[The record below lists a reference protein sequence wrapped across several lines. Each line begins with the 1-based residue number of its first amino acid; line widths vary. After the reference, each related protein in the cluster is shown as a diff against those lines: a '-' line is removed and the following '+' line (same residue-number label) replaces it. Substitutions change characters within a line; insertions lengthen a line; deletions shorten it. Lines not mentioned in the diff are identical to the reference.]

1 MSYVSFVSGSRTLT
15 MSRVI
20 YTIGNS
26 FSQDESGRISIS
38 DRVEVRAKMRRLEI
52 NSAGMISYDRNGGDL
67 TSGRIMPGTLVF
79 YDSDIENPYLSIDNI
94 YIMSISEDGD
104 TWREWGDVTVSFS
117 NEGMDRDSNS
127 TLIFNNI
134 VIYNASIN
142 IIPSIR
148 RKDVKTYN
156 AINGSYHQT
165 MGYDFVR
172 INISGNIVYDS
183 CEYPEMIVSA
193 FEIFEDI
200 SGVTMPVEKKLSEFI
215 PNLRGADYDKVFI
228 ENATLTWQP
237 EKKIIALSLSMI
249 GPDQQMRS
257 E

>member
-1 MSYVSFVSGSRTLT
+1 MSYISFVSGSRTLT

-26 FSQDESGRISIS
+26 FSQDESGRIHIS
-38 DRVEVRAKMRRLEI
+38 DKVEVRAKMRRTEI
-52 NSAGMISYDRNGGDL
+52 NSAGMISYERNGNNL
-67 TSGRIMPGTLVF
+67 SSGRVMSGTLIF
-79 YDSDIENPYLSIDNI
+79 YDSDIENPYLSIGNI
-94 YIMSISEDGD
+94 YIMSISEENE
-104 TWREWGDVTVSFS
+104 TWREWGDVNISFS
-117 NEGMDRDSNS
+117 NEGMDRDSES
-127 TLIFNNI
+127 TMIFNNI
-134 VIYNASIN
+134 VIYNASMN
-142 IIPSIR
+142 ITPSIR

-172 INISGNIVYDS
+172 INISGNIAYDS
-183 CEYPEMIVSA
+183 CEYPEMIVSS
-193 FEIFEDI
+193 FEIFEDV

-215 PNLRGADYDKVFI
+215 SNLKGMDYDKVFI
-228 ENATLTWQP
+228 ENASLVWQP

-249 GPDQQMRS
+249 GPDQQMRN